1 MLCWTFLKSTG
12 VKFDFSSNIIDIGL
26 KQLMVAESQDATGS
40 RSDIYTGT
48 DMQITG

>member
-48 DMQITG
+48 AMQITG